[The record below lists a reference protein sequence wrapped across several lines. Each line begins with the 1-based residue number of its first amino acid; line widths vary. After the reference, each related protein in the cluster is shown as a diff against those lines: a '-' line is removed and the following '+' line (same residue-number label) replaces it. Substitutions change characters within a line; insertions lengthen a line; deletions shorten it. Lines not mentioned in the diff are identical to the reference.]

1 MGGGECGLGH
11 AGTDPSRCGGLRSD
25 VDAHVDVLLLLLLTT
40 DSPLTVCSMPPP
52 AAICLFC
59 EHV

>member
-1 MGGGECGLGH
+1 MAGGSVAWDMLALIRGG
-11 AGTDPSRCGGLRSD
+11 RGGLRSD

-59 EHV
+59 GHV